1 MKGDVVSIKGCSVSV
16 TLNQGRTHGRG
27 GGWGGEVS
35 PPNFFL
41 SYFLESETSA
51 PGLTFSVSVRL
62 TLPHILS
69 QVFSDGQCLWL
80 RDTT

>member
-1 MKGDVVSIKGCSVSV
+1 MKGDVVSIKGCSMSV
-16 TLNQGRTHGRG
+16 TLNQGRTHGG
-27 GGWGGEVS
+27 GGGVS

-41 SYFLESETSA
+41 SYFLESKTSA